1 MKLDRDLLRDP
12 VDVGNGVGPVG
23 SGCFGVVYHKV
34 LQLDKVSEIRISTRF
49 ILLSFS
55 LPTSLSPPPSLPPS
69 LPQYNLDLSR
79 EVAVKEFRSSDMDYD
94 AELEV
99 VKSYADMRYEL
110 NKLNMMEHG
119 FIVKFVGLL
128 TNPWSFILEWA
139 PLMSLEKIRK
149 SYEEQFK
156 TPSAQYHYL
165 CPVSLYL
172 VLLQVSILL
181 VYY

>member
-1 MKLDRDLLRDP
+1 MYTCTCIIFLFQYDP
-12 VDVGNGVGPVG
+12 D
-23 SGCFGVVYHKV
+23 
-34 LQLDKVSEIRISTRF
+34 I
-49 ILLSFS
+49 
-55 LPTSLSPPPSLPPS
+55 
-69 LPQYNLDLSR
+69 SR

-110 NKLNMMEHG
+110 NKLCTMEHT
-119 FIVKFVGLL
+119 FVVEFVGLL

-149 SYEEQFK
+149 SYEEQFRTHK
-156 TPSAQYHYL
+156 PEYHYL

-172 VLLQVSILL
+172 ILLQVSIL
-181 VYY
+181 